1 MSARQESVA
10 PRAAELALLTNL
22 YKAPL
27 FSLTSL
33 DSCPWLCVAGIRV
46 QTVGKRDG
54 EALHLKELQPA
65 ECMNFSVSPGTV

>member
-1 MSARQESVA
+1 MSAWQESVA
-10 PRAAELALLTNL
+10 PHAAELALLTNL

-33 DSCPWLCVAGIRV
+33 DSCLWLCVVGIWV

-54 EALHLKELQPA
+54 EALRLEDLQPA
-65 ECMNFSVSPGTV
+65 ECMDYSVSTDTV